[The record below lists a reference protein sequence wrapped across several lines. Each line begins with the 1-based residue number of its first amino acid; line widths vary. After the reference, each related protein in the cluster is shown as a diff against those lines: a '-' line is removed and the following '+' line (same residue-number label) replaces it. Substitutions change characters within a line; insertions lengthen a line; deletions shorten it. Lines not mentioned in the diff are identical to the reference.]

1 MSAPSPHTRGEQL
14 TGFLAQVPIVQTL
27 GMYCDI
33 KGDDMVAVLPFSPKL
48 IGNFTLKALHGG
60 AIGTF
65 LEMTAMAQ
73 LYIASDVT
81 RPPRT
86 INITVDYLRQGR
98 AKDLYARAT
107 IIKLGRRMASVRAE
121 AWQAERDKPVAA
133 LLGHFLLDREDD
145 TQAAPSLPRVG

>member
-1 MSAPSPHTRGEQL
+1 MTTSPSRGEL
-14 TGFLAQVPIVQTL
+14 LEGFLAQVPIVKTI
-27 GMYCDI
+27 GMHCDI
-33 KGDDMVAVLPFSPKL
+33 KGDDMVGVLPFQNKL
-48 IGNFTLKALHGG
+48 IGNFTIKALHGG

-73 LYIASDVT
+73 LFLVADVE

-98 AKDLYARAT
+98 DQDLFARAT
-107 IIKLGRRMASVRAE
+107 VVKLGRRMASVRAE

-133 LLGHFLLDREDD
+133 LLGHFLLGSSESKSE
-145 TQAAPSLPRVG
+145 A

>member
-1 MSAPSPHTRGEQL
+1 MSDNLTRGARLEQI
-14 TGFLAQVPIVQTL
+14 LADVPIVQTL
-27 GMYCDI
+27 GMRCDI
-33 KGDDMVAVLPFSPKL
+33 KGDDMTAVLPYQDKL
-48 IGNFTLKALHGG
+48 IGNFTIKALHGG

-73 LYIASDVT
+73 LYIASDVA

-98 AKDLYARAT
+98 AQDLYARAT
-107 IIKLGRRMASVRAE
+107 VVKLGRRMASVRAE

-133 LLGHFLLDREDD
+133 LLGHFLLERSEND
-145 TQAAPSLPRVG
+145 

>member
-1 MSAPSPHTRGEQL
+1 MTDTLTRGQQL
-14 TGFLAQVPIVQTL
+14 EGFLAQVPIVQTL
-27 GMYCDI
+27 GMHCDI
-33 KGDDMVAVLPFSPKL
+33 KGDDMTAVLPYQDKL
-48 IGNFTLKALHGG
+48 IGNFTIKALHGG

-73 LYIASDVT
+73 LYIASDVA

-98 AKDLYARAT
+98 AQDLYARAT
-107 IIKLGRRMASVRAE
+107 VVKLGRRMASVRAE

-133 LLGHFLLDREDD
+133 LLGHFLLERSEND
-145 TQAAPSLPRVG
+145 